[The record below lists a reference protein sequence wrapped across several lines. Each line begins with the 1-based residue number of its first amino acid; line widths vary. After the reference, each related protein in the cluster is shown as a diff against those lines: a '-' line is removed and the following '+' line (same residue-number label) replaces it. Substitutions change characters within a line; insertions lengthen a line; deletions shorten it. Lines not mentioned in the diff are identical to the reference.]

1 MAKVL
6 LWYTLERLVSIPAGI
21 FISLHELLIRRVLES
36 LERAEGRHGLVD
48 MVFGED

>member
-6 LWYTLERLVSIPAGI
+6 LWLALERLVSIPAVM
-21 FISLHELLIRRVLES
+21 FISLHELLIRRVLRAM
-36 LERAEGRHGLVD
+36 ERAEGRHGLVD